1 MRTLLV
7 GLALALGF
15 GVAGAQSLS
24 EADIDSLSRSAATIM
39 ADQIN
44 RSVAGLQGAGV
55 TVNDSIFNEAL
66 ICGLRGQDTGFNIV
80 EAGKFIE
87 KIMSRLYEEYVAK
100 QKAFLTEMA
109 AVKGAKTYPSG
120 IIIITEKAGSGPN
133 PTAEQRVKLN
143 YVGRLSDGKEFD
155 NTNGEAVTFKVSD
168 LVPGFTEGLLNMQA
182 GGTYRLIIPAEK
194 AYGSRGAG
202 GGVIPGD
209 SALDFTITMLS
220 IEQ

>member
-87 KIMSRLYEEYVAK
+87 KIMSRLHEEYVAK